1 MTTVHVERRSQRDT
15 ERLARAVLEC
25 QIELIR
31 ETCVRRGQSQEDAA
45 EIVGTCLE
53 EFRQGNPGLLEF
65 FREKSLN

>member
-15 ERLARAVLEC
+15 ERLARAVLEY
-25 QIELIR
+25 QTQLIR
-31 ETCVRRGQSQEDAA
+31 ETCVRRGQSQEDAG

-53 EFRQGNPGLLEF
+53 EFRQGDPDLLEF